1 MKRLTLLPA
10 LGIAALLF
18 LTACE
23 DTPYAPGHSGTGPVG
38 SLQVTTVT
46 TGEAI
51 DADGYT
57 ASLNCGC
64 FEDIGLDESVTL
76 PDIDPGQ
83 HMVLLTGIANN
94 CEVIDPNPRW
104 VDVAASE
111 TARTTFSIVC
121 SG

>member
-1 MKRLTLLPA
+1 MKRLTLLPVPV
-10 LGIAALLF
+10 IAALVF
-18 LTACE
+18 LPACQE
-23 DTPYAPGHSGTGPVG
+23 TPYTPGHSGTGPMG

-46 TGEAI
+46 TGEAF
-51 DADGYT
+51 DDDGYT

-64 FEDIGLDESVTL
+64 FEDIGVDESVTL

-94 CEVIDPNPRW
+94 CEVSDPNPRW
-104 VDVAASE
+104 VDVVASE

-121 SG
+121 RG